1 MQEIKCPKCGEVFV
15 VDESGYANIVK
26 QVRDKEFAKELQ
38 KREEELKDAQQKD
51 LDLVRLEQKNQL
63 DKALSAK
70 DSELSEK
77 DKKIQEL
84 EACIKNNDIS
94 RNLAVSE
101 AVNAKE
107 KELSQKND
115 EINALKADY
124 IAKNMEQDKE
134 IAKLQAQLANG
145 ENEKKMAVSEAR
157 QLKDKELAEKNTEII
172 RLKDQLSNKDTEKQ
186 LGEESLKREYEAKLK
201 HKDEQLKEKDEQI
214 DYYKDFKARQSTKMV
229 GESLEQH
236 CLTQFNSLRMTAFP
250 TAYFEKDNDAKSG
263 SKGDF
268 IFRESMEGTEF
279 ISIMFEMKNE
289 MDETATKHKNED
301 FFKELDKDRREKKC
315 EYAVLVSLLEMDN
328 ELYNNGIV
336 DVSYRYEK
344 MYVIR
349 PQFFIPMITL
359 LRNAALNSL
368 KYRQEL
374 EAAKNQQLDI
384 ANFEEN
390 MNAFKQGFGRNY
402 EIASKKFKTAI
413 DEIDKTITHL
423 QKTKDALLSSE
434 NQLRLANNKA
444 EDLSIKK
451 LTKNAPSVR
460 KLFEEI

>member
-26 QVRDKEFAKELQ
+26 QVRDKEFARELK

-94 RNLAVSE
+94 RNLAVAE

-107 KELSQKND
+107 KEISQKND

-172 RLKDQLSNKDTEKQ
+172 RLKDQLS
-186 LGEESLKREYEAKLK
+186 
-201 HKDEQLKEKDEQI
+201 
-214 DYYKDFKARQSTKMV
+214 
-229 GESLEQH
+229 
-236 CLTQFNSLRMTAFP
+236 
-250 TAYFEKDNDAKSG
+250 
-263 SKGDF
+263 
-268 IFRESMEGTEF
+268 
-279 ISIMFEMKNE
+279 
-289 MDETATKHKNED
+289 
-301 FFKELDKDRREKKC
+301 
-315 EYAVLVSLLEMDN
+315 
-328 ELYNNGIV
+328 
-336 DVSYRYEK
+336 
-344 MYVIR
+344 
-349 PQFFIPMITL
+349 
-359 LRNAALNSL
+359 
-368 KYRQEL
+368 
-374 EAAKNQQLDI
+374 
-384 ANFEEN
+384 
-390 MNAFKQGFGRNY
+390 
-402 EIASKKFKTAI
+402 
-413 DEIDKTITHL
+413 
-423 QKTKDALLSSE
+423 
-434 NQLRLANNKA
+434 
-444 EDLSIKK
+444 
-451 LTKNAPSVR
+451 
-460 KLFEEI
+460 